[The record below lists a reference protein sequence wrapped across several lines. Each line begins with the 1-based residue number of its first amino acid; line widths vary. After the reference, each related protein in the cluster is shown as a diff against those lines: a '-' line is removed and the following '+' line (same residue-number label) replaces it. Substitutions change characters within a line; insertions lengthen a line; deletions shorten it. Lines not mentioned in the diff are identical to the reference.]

1 MITYVSYLRQSTIK
15 QQVSRLGV
23 DAQREI
29 IKSYLGDTSLILRE
43 YVETES
49 GKKNNRPR
57 LSEALELCKRT
68 NSVLICAKLDRL
80 SRNVAF
86 TSRLLES
93 DVEIVFCDFPKANR
107 LLLHIV
113 SSIAEY
119 EASLISERTRL
130 SLEVKKGQ
138 GAVLGKPENLLNN
151 HSKAIANSVLTNR
164 RKAMENENN
173 RRASALILSMRK
185 DGATFFRW
193 RISSIG
199 KVSGQ
204 AGDTDLLRQG
214 YGAYTADMQ
223 EKAGETSERKR
234 PWGLH
239 FPGSSS
245 PSLSMEHS
253 CIRSNTSVSHIT
265 GLTPH
270 IRHVPSS
277 EYMTAVRSADW
288 WFEQNK

>member
-29 IKSYLGDTSLILRE
+29 IKSYLGDTNPSWNALKRKVARRTTAPDYL
-43 YVETES
+43 
-49 GKKNNRPR
+49 KR
-57 LSEALELCKRT
+57 LNYA
-68 NSVLICAKLDRL
+68 SVLIRSLSVLLDRL

-93 DVEIVFCDFPKANR
+93 DVEIVFCDFPKVNR

-151 HSKAIANSVLTNR
+151 HSKAIANSVSPTGAR
-164 RKAMENENN
+164 PWKMKTTDGHPPWFSPCVRMEPH
-173 RRASALILSMRK
+173 
-185 DGATFFRW
+185 FFRW

-199 KVSGQ
+199 KVSRTSWSRFTP
-204 AGDTDLLRQG
+204 AGVWRLPPICRKGRGDF
-214 YGAYTADMQ
+214 
-223 EKAGETSERKR
+223 GEET
-234 PWGLH
+234 P
-239 FPGSSS
+239 FGS
-245 PSLSMEHS
+245 PLS
-253 CIRSNTSVSHIT
+253 
-265 GLTPH
+265 G
-270 IRHVPSS
+270 
-277 EYMTAVRSADW
+277 
-288 WFEQNK
+288 K

>member
-130 SLEVKKGQ
+130 SLEVKKCQ

-185 DGATFFRW
+185 DGATFFQMAHILNREGFRTSRGYRFTPAGVW
-193 RISSIG
+193 RLYRRYAG
-199 KVSGQ
+199 KGRGDFGEETPLGSPLSG
-204 AGDTDLLRQG
+204 
-214 YGAYTADMQ
+214 
-223 EKAGETSERKR
+223 K
-234 PWGLH
+234 
-239 FPGSSS
+239 
-245 PSLSMEHS
+245 
-253 CIRSNTSVSHIT
+253 
-265 GLTPH
+265 
-270 IRHVPSS
+270 
-277 EYMTAVRSADW
+277 
-288 WFEQNK
+288 